1 METLFTPEKIQ
12 NTINMIT
19 GGTNQQ
25 LENANDEVSSTQRV
39 RGTNQQLEN
48 ANNNIYNTNAFKIFK
63 IIYGI
68 KKIED
73 REHEKISIPD
83 DSKTN

>member
-19 GGTNQQ
+19 GEANHTNGGTNQQ
-25 LENANDEVSSTQRV
+25 LENA
-39 RGTNQQLEN
+39 
-48 ANNNIYNTNAFKIFK
+48 NNIYNTNAFKIFK

-73 REHEKISIPD
+73 REYEKIGIPD

>member
-19 GGTNQQ
+19 G
-25 LENANDEVSSTQRV
+25 
-39 RGTNQQLEN
+39 GTNQQLEN

>member
-1 METLFTPEKIQ
+1 MKIEIIY
-12 NTINMIT
+12 INKYYT
-19 GGTNQQ
+19 KWKLYLLPKKYKT
-25 LENANDEVSSTQRV
+25 
-39 RGTNQQLEN
+39 QLEN
-48 ANNNIYNTNAFKIFK
+48 ANNNIYNTNEFKIFK

-73 REHEKISIPD
+73 REYEKIGIPD

>member
-19 GGTNQQ
+19 GEANQQ
-25 LENANDEVSSTQRV
+25 LENA
-39 RGTNQQLEN
+39 
-48 ANNNIYNTNAFKIFK
+48 NNIYNTNAFKIFK

-73 REHEKISIPD
+73 REYEKIGIPD